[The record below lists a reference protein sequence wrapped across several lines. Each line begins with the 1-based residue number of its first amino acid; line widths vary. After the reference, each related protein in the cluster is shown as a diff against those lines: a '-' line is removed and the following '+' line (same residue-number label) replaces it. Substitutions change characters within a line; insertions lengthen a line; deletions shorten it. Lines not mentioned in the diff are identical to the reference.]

1 MYPAVSKSKYKLLT
15 LRPGAV
21 SCYGLHADNRPFKP
35 GKILI
40 NSIKCSTIQS
50 FTRNWI
56 VLNKNIWQ
64 NNINDKTRDMI
75 RLFKLLI
82 PGAVSGHHF
91 LWPGA
96 CAGPSIASGDHIT
109 RQQTCKQCLVEITS
123 HSSRPVS
130 GVWWRSDCLQR
141 SSFQV

>member
-21 SCYGLHADNRPFKP
+21 SCRGLHADNRPFKP

-109 RQQTCKQCLVEITS
+109 RRQTCKRCSVEITLP
-123 HSSRPVS
+123 SSKTVS
-130 GVWWRSDCLQR
+130 GVWWRSHHLSADL
-141 SSFQV
+141 